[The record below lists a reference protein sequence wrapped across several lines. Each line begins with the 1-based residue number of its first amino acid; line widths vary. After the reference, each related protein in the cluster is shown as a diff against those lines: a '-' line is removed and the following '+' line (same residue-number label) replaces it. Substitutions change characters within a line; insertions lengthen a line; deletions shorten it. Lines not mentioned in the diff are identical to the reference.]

1 MDEINNERRI
11 MRQLQHKS
19 VVKMR
24 TAWAEK
30 EYLYLLYDY
39 ALNGDLSSFLKA
51 HAPFKFETAQY
62 FAAQIA
68 GALGYLRS

>member
-1 MDEINNERRI
+1 
-11 MRQLQHKS
+11 
-19 VVKMR
+19 MR

-39 ALNGDLSSFLKA
+39 ALNGDLSSFIKA
-51 HAPFKFETAQY
+51 QAPFKFETAQY